1 MNIVL
6 MDIIPMDTTPMDII
20 PMISMT
26 MDPVTHHHIAKVPK
40 TTIAKAVA
48 HHLGTPKK
56 EVQVTDTFTS
66 TGDQLDIFTDF
77 LH

>member
-1 MNIVL
+1 MDIIL
-6 MDIIPMDTTPMDII
+6 MDIIPMT
-20 PMISMT
+20 MISMT
-26 MDPVTHHHIAKVPK
+26 MDPVTHHHIGKIPK

-48 HHLGTPKK
+48 HHLGIPKK
-56 EVQVTDTFTS
+56 EVQVKDTFAS